1 MVLREMRQ
9 HLSSLHGHQNFL
21 LITKGFSL
29 IELLVSMTIALVVLA
44 SVFSVFST
52 SVKASATSL
61 KEIRLNQELR
71 VIMDVMVRDIRRAGY
86 WSNAD
91 GLSANPFASPATDVS
106 ITNGN
111 CITYSY
117 DLDGDNEIDHN
128 DNQGFK
134 LVNKAVSIRK
144 TSANCAD
151 KGGHKWEA
159 ISDSNTLDITALS
172 FQLITNACVNL
183 TDRGRDC
190 DLSSID
196 ESASAPLTGDVIEV
210 MYVVA
215 ISLAGKLKED
225 ESIIDSLSQ
234 AVSIRNTFRKV
245 VP

>member
-1 MVLREMRQ
+1 MRRYSAR
-9 HLSSLHGHQNFL
+9 HHRLQNFS
-21 LITKGFSL
+21 TVKNGFSL
-29 IELLVSMTIALVVLA
+29 VELLVSMTIALVVLS
-44 SVFSVFST
+44 SVFSAFST

-71 VIMDVMVRDIRRAGY
+71 VIMDVMARDIRRAGY

-91 GLSANPFASPATDVS
+91 GLSANPFASPLTDVS
-106 ITNGN
+106 ITDNS

-117 DLDGDNEIDHN
+117 DLESDNAIHHN

-134 LVNKAVSIRK
+134 LVGSAIAIRK
-144 TSANCAD
+144 SSAKCAD

-159 ISDSNTLDITALS
+159 ISDSHTLDITALN
-172 FQLITNACVNL
+172 FQLMTNACLNL

-190 DLSSID
+190 DLSAND
-196 ESASAPLTGDVIEV
+196 EGSVSAALSGDVIEV

-215 ISLAGKLKED
+215 INLVGQLKGD
-225 ESIIDSLSQ
+225 ESVIDSLSQ
-234 AVSIRNTFRKV
+234 AVSIRNTFRKT